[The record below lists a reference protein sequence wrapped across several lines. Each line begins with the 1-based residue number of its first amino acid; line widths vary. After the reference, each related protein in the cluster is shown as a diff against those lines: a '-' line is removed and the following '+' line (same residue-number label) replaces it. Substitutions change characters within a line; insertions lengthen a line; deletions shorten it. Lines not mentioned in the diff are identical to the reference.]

1 MLRKLILYGT
11 LATGLSTV
19 ALGCGVIAPVTEPLP
34 AENTPVV
41 EPPGDLASPKPKRV
55 KYGEGCYWGVVSAVG
70 PDWFELGKGWEGELW
85 IRKPPQDHTKP
96 KRISAAGT
104 RAGGVPKGEG
114 EQRTHRVADL
124 KVGDKVVVMIAVSR
138 DGEEWPAEIMI
149 RRRPGGKIPPQFG
162 DVALVLA
169 PERAFHLSYQAE
181 QDWEEKGVP
190 IPAKYLPN
198 GRAWWTNPPYPP
210 VAPLPRPGILRTE
223 APSPRQRVE
232 APTPHE
238 YIPPIPPARP

>member
-1 MLRKLILYGT
+1 
-11 LATGLSTV
+11 V
-19 ALGCGVIAPVTEPLP
+19 
-34 AENTPVV
+34 
-41 EPPGDLASPKPKRV
+41 
-55 KYGEGCYWGVVSAVG
+55 
-70 PDWFELGKGWEGELW
+70 
-85 IRKPPQDHTKP
+85 
-96 KRISAAGT
+96 
-104 RAGGVPKGEG
+104 
-114 EQRTHRVADL
+114 
-124 KVGDKVVVMIAVSR
+124 VVVMFYISR
-138 DGEEWPAEIMI
+138 DGEEWPDEITI
-149 RRRPGGKIPPQFG
+149 RRRPGGKIPPFYG
-162 DVALVLA
+162 DPFVATS
-169 PERAFHLSYQAE
+169 PELAFHLSYQAE